1 MTRRKDENVV
11 DLLVHQHQEIRR
23 LFAKV
28 EKATGKARQ
37 EAFDQLRQLLAVHE
51 TAEEEV
57 VHPVARRTIGN
68 GERLIDARLKEEKE
82 AKETLQKLEKVGT
95 DSEEFEP
102 LFARLRKAVEA
113 HAEHEERLEFP
124 EIASKSTPEQLKGMA
139 AAVKVAESIA
149 PTHPHP
155 GTESPVKNIALG
167 PVTAVV
173 DRTRDAIHKAM
184 S

>member
-1 MTRRKDENVV
+1 MTRRQDETVV
-11 DLLVHQHQEIRR
+11 DLLLHQHEEIRQ

-37 EAFDQLRQLLAVHE
+37 DAFDQLRQLLAVHE
-51 TAEEEV
+51 TAEEEI
-57 VHPVARRTIGN
+57 VHPVARRAISN

-82 AKETLQKLEKVGT
+82 AKETLQKLEKIGT

-124 EIASKSTPEQLKGMA
+124 ELISKSTPAQLKGMT
-139 AAVKVAESIA
+139 AAVKAAEMVA

-155 GTESPVKNIALG
+155 GTESPTKNIALG
-167 PVTAVV
+167 PLAAVV
-173 DRTRDAIHKAM
+173 DRTRDAIRKATR
-184 S
+184 